1 MIDARVLH
9 PYSLKFTLC
18 LVFYM
23 PLPHRTILVAA
34 VYLGTFMAT
43 LAISIVTVALPAIQ
57 VALHTDLAG
66 LQWVVGSYALSL
78 SAFMLSAGSA
88 GDRYGRKR
96 VWLVGVGL
104 FTLGSGI
111 SAAAPNLAVLMTGCA
126 TQGVGGALLLPGG
139 LSILT
144 QAFRDPR
151 ERAHII
157 GGWSSFGAVSL
168 VLGPML
174 GGLLVDHVGWP
185 SIFLINIPI
194 GVLAIGLGLR
204 GIAESSDPTHAA
216 LDPWGQVL
224 SVVFL
229 GALTYALINVG
240 SGGWT
245 TPATLAA
252 FLVAAAAFLAFLSVE
267 MRVARPVLPL
277 DLFRDPSFANINFI
291 SFVLGF
297 SAYTSLFFFSL
308 FLQQAQG
315 WSASATGWRMAPVFV
330 VMAIVSSN
338 FGRLAGRHGT
348 PRLML
353 TGYGLIGVAMLAMS
367 SFSPTTP
374 YAVIALLFAVL
385 GCGMGLAVPST
396 GTAIMTAAPRER
408 TGAASST
415 MNALRQSGMTLGIA
429 LLGSLMS
436 ERAVA
441 SLTRNLSSQSVADAS
456 LIAADMLR
464 GRAPPP
470 GLTVA
475 SDILQGLLSQ
485 AVADGFSAA
494 ATVAGVCGLVASAS
508 LMIVDRK
515 LKNG

>member
-1 MIDARVLH
+1 M
-9 PYSLKFTLC
+9 SL
-18 LVFYM
+18 
-23 PLPHRTILVAA
+23 PQRTILVAA

-57 VALHTDLAG
+57 VALRTDLAG

-78 SAFMLSAGSA
+78 SSFMLSAGSA

-96 VWLVGVGL
+96 IWLLGVGL
-104 FTLGSGI
+104 FTLGSAV
-111 SAAAPNLAVLMTGCA
+111 SAAAPSLAVLIAGCA
-126 TQGVGGALLLPGG
+126 TQGVGGALLVPGG

-144 QAFRDPR
+144 QAFSDPR
-151 ERAHII
+151 ERAHVI

-174 GGLLVDHVGWP
+174 GGLLVDNVGWP

-194 GVLAIGLGLR
+194 GILAISLGIR

-224 SVVFL
+224 SILFL
-229 GALTYALINVG
+229 GALTYALISVG
-240 SGGWT
+240 SSGWT
-245 TPATLAA
+245 APATLTA
-252 FLVAAAAFLAFLSVE
+252 FLVAAVALPAFLIIE
-267 MRVARPVLPL
+267 MRVTRPVLPL

-315 WSASATGWRMAPVFV
+315 WSASATGWRMSPVFMA
-330 VMAIVSSN
+330 MAIMSSN
-338 FGRLAGRHGT
+338 FGWLAGRFGI

-353 TGYGLIGVAMLAMS
+353 LGYALISLAMLAMS
-367 SFSPTTP
+367 TFTPTTP
-374 YAVIALLFAVL
+374 YGTIAFLFALL

-396 GTAIMTAAPRER
+396 GTAVMMAAPRER
-408 TGAASST
+408 TGAASSM
-415 MNALRQSGMTLGIA
+415 MNALRQSGMTVGIA

-436 ERAVA
+436 ERAVT
-441 SLTRNLSSQSVADAS
+441 SLTRNLSSHAVADAS
-456 LIAADMLR
+456 AVAAHLMKGHAPAPELAVAHSVLR
-464 GRAPPP
+464 AM
-470 GLTVA
+470 
-475 SDILQGLLSQ
+475 LSQ
-485 AVADGFSAA
+485 AFADGFSVAA
-494 ATVAGVCGLVASAS
+494 VVAGICGLVAGVT
-508 LMIVDRK
+508 LILVDR
-515 LKNG
+515 NITRR

>member
-1 MIDARVLH
+1 MSPPR
-9 PYSLKFTLC
+9 
-18 LVFYM
+18 
-23 PLPHRTILVAA
+23 RTILVAA
-34 VYLGTFMAT
+34 VFLGTFMAT

-57 VALHTDLAG
+57 VALRTDLAG
-66 LQWVVGSYALSL
+66 LQWVVGSYALAL
-78 SAFMLSAGSA
+78 SSFMLSAGSA

-96 VWLVGVGL
+96 IWLLGVGL
-104 FTLGSGI
+104 FTLGSAV
-111 SAAAPNLAVLMTGCA
+111 SAVAPSLAVLIAGCA
-126 TQGVGGALLLPGG
+126 TQGVGGALLVPGG

-168 VLGPML
+168 VMGPML
-174 GGLLVDHVGWP
+174 GGLLVDNVGWA

-194 GVLAIGLGLR
+194 GALAMGLGTR
-204 GIAESSDPTHAA
+204 GITESSDPTHAA
-216 LDPWGQVL
+216 LDPWGQAL
-224 SVVFL
+224 SVIFL
-229 GALTYALINVG
+229 GALTYALISGG

-245 TPATLAA
+245 APATLTA
-252 FLVAAAAFLAFLSVE
+252 FLVAAVAFPAFLFIEL
-267 MRVARPVLPL
+267 RVARPVLPL
-277 DLFRDPSFANINFI
+277 DLFRDLSFANINFI

-330 VMAIVSSN
+330 AMAIVSSN
-338 FGRLAGRHGT
+338 FGWLAGRFGI

-353 TGYGLIGVAMLAMS
+353 LGYALISLAMLAMS
-367 SFSPTTP
+367 TFTPTTP
-374 YAVIALLFAVL
+374 YGTIAVLFALL

-396 GTAIMTAAPRER
+396 GTAVMTAAPRER

-436 ERAVA
+436 ERAVT
-441 SLTRNLSSQSVADAS
+441 SLTRDLTSQAVADAS
-456 LIAADMLR
+456 AVAADVMK
-464 GRAPPP
+464 GHAPPP
-470 GLTVA
+470 GLHLA
-475 SDILQGLLSQ
+475 PGALQGMLSQ
-485 AVADGFSAA
+485 AFADGFSLAA
-494 ATVAGVCGLVASAS
+494 AVAGICGIAAAST
-508 LMIVDRK
+508 LILVDRK
-515 LKNG
+515 TLRG